1 VLPDLAGLPDLW
13 RSIGRGRHFRLCT
26 VAREPRQSAVTRVEA
41 LVQAQRGDILDFKMF
56 SNLSLNLLVELEASG
71 LTALADALQ
80 ELGWA
85 VELAP
90 EREALR
96 PRGVERLE
104 GTVQVTFPDGDGEL
118 IIPLPKV
125 PG

>member
-1 VLPDLAGLPDLW
+1 MY
-13 RSIGRGRHFRLCT
+13 RGRHFRLQA
-26 VAREPRQSAVTRVEA
+26 VAREPRQSAVARVEA

-71 LTALADALQ
+71 VTALAGAL
-80 ELGWA
+80 EALGWA

-90 EREALR
+90 EREALQR
-96 PRGVERLE
+96 HGAERLE
-104 GTVQVTFPDGDGEL
+104 GTVQVTFPEGDGEL
-118 IIPLPKV
+118 AIPLPKV